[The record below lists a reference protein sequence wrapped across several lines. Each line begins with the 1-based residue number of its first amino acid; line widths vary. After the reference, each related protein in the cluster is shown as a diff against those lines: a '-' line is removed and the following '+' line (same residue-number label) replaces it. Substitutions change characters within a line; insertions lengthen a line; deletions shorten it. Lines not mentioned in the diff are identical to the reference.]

1 MTSLQTRLK
10 QVPVGSGFYI
20 TVGDARKSFYVNAGT
35 DELPNIS
42 TNIYSQS
49 SITSTLIAA
58 GGSGIFRDMGKTLT
72 SAGRAF
78 RKVQLMTSTNSVLLG
93 GTDGVGGVDT
103 APFNYLT
110 GYIELPG
117 LGTGSGAPPF
127 SPASLLG
134 ITPVARLG

>member
-20 TVGDARKSFYVNAGT
+20 TVGDARNTFYVNAGT

-42 TNIYSQS
+42 TNIYAKS
-49 SITSTLIAA
+49 SITSTLIANP
-58 GGSGIFRDMGKTLT
+58 GTGILRDMGKTLT

-78 RKVQLMTSTNSVLLG
+78 RKVQLMTSTNNVLVG

-117 LGTGSGAPPF
+117 LGTGTGTGTP
-127 SPASLLG
+127 
-134 ITPVARLG
+134 TPVARLG

>member
-1 MTSLQTRLK
+1 MTSLQSGLK
-10 QVPVGSGFYI
+10 QIPLNAGYYI
-20 TVGDARKSFYVNAGT
+20 NIGDCRGSFYANYGT
-35 DELPNIS
+35 DELPRIS
-42 TNIYSQS
+42 TNVFAVS
-49 SITSTLIAA
+49 SATVSTLV
-58 GGSGIFRDMGKTLT
+58 GSPGRGIFRDMGKTLT
-72 SAGRAF
+72 SAARVF

-117 LGTGSGAPPF
+117 QGTGSGAPPF
-127 SPASLLG
+127 NGTTG